1 MTEPSSN
8 ATVPPMPTSTSPAA
22 APVAPSASPAGSGAA
37 VSVPEVALSRQAL
50 ERVLARAVELQ
61 ASSATEGDGITTERL
76 LEIAREVGIDTGS
89 VRQALAEEQ
98 SRAPLADDADRGVLL
113 DALGPA
119 TLSAQRVVPGT
130 PAEILARLEGWMP
143 NREGLE
149 TKRRAGNRM
158 SWEPRVDAIGDFL
171 RSLGLGGR
179 RFDLVRLDDV
189 TVSVA
194 AVDATRSVV
203 RFDLDAR
210 RLRRRQRRMM
220 VAVAIPLLIMTLVIS
235 VPIVLLLLK
244 GITVVALS
252 MVSLTSFAVLGGY
265 LSWRGI
271 RMGYRELVNRAHLRA
286 EQLLDE
292 LERGGL
298 QHAPSL
304 VRQVTNALLR

>member
-1 MTEPSSN
+1 MTDPAAN
-8 ATVPPMPTSTSPAA
+8 TPLPPMTGAPTATPATA
-22 APVAPSASPAGSGAA
+22 PAPV
-37 VSVPEVALSRQAL
+37 PEMTLSRQAL
-50 ERVLARAVELQ
+50 ERVLSRAVELQ
-61 ASSATEGDGITTERL
+61 ASVATDGDGITSDRI
-76 LEIAREVGIDTGS
+76 LEIAREVGIDAAS
-89 VRQALAEEQ
+89 VRQALAEERT
-98 SRAPLADDADRGVLL
+98 RAPLADESDRGMLL

-130 PAEILARLEGWMP
+130 PAEILARLEAWMP
-143 NREGLE
+143 SREGLE
-149 TKRRAGNRM
+149 TKRRAGDRM

-179 RFDLVRLDDV
+179 RFDLVRLDEI
-189 TVSVA
+189 TVSVS

-210 RLRRRQRRMM
+210 QLRRRQRRMM
-220 VAVAIPLLIMTLVIS
+220 VAVALPLLFMALMVSI
-235 VPIVLLLLK
+235 PIVMLLLK

-252 MVSLTSFAVLGGY
+252 MAALTAFTVSGGY

-271 RMGYRELVNRAHLRA
+271 RLGYRRLLSRGHLRL

-298 QHAPSL
+298 QHTPSL